1 MRGAVRP
8 GGRFSVPTAAQKGE
22 LALVWPKPCSS
33 VVGDGGSGTGQTGSQ
48 PHSTLSSPPLGEP
61 LAVGPVTGAGSRWK
75 ECCGALTQHLRRG
88 EQSCES
94 QAFYLTLAEKWL
106 VVKSLPFVAAQTPP
120 TSTERKGVR
129 IQTAS
134 PLRGLDPGH
143 TGRVVAMGTGMLPAL
158 TPPPLA
164 ASCLDQSRR
173 IAPLLFLRFGWCK
186 RVRYQTLL
194 KPVQSVGL
202 LPESGDRV
210 GLAIYCPVRR
220 CVTNTCWREST
231 PVEVCVHRDAQSR
244 THQDASETD
253 KTLVSLKETV
263 SCLLHICPFPHSH
276 PLSYTQDGGHRHQL
290 RKKIQRGRRGKKKPK
305 NLASLIHST

>member
-1 MRGAVRP
+1 MRWAVRH
-8 GGRFSVPTAAQKGE
+8 GGPFSVPTATQKGE

-33 VVGDGGSGTGQTGSQ
+33 VVGDGGSGTGQTGLQ
-48 PHSTLSSPPLGEP
+48 PHSTPSSPPLGEP
-61 LAVGPVTGAGSRWK
+61 LAVGPVTGTGSGWK
-75 ECCGALTQHLRRG
+75 ECCGALTQHLRRR

-94 QAFYLTLAEKWL
+94 QAFYLTLAEKQP
-106 VVKSLPFVAAQTPP
+106 VVKSLPFVSAQAPP

-143 TGRVVAMGTGMLPAL
+143 TGQAVAMGTGMLPVL

-173 IAPLLFLRFGWCK
+173 IAPSLFLRFGWCK

-210 GLAIYCPVRR
+210 DLAIYCPVRR

-231 PVEVCVHRDAQSR
+231 PVEVCIHSDAQSR
-244 THQDASETD
+244 THRDASETGE
-253 KTLVSLKETV
+253 TLVSLNETV

-290 RKKIQRGRRGKKKPK
+290 CKKIPDREERKKKTLKI
-305 NLASLIHST
+305 